1 MRTVGR
7 AFAVLDC
14 FSAAAP
20 RLTLQEIADRLGLAK
35 STAFRMVNALD
46 DLGYLV
52 RLKDQRYALS
62 LRLAR
67 LGALAQ
73 ATLDVCQ
80 IARPAMEQLARA
92 SRESV
97 TLFTIEGAEYIC
109 LDVCSPPAPV
119 QGLNRP
125 GQRNPLNLGA
135 ASLVLMAYQP
145 DAALARIVPVVARR
159 MRHSQRD
166 LRSILENVRKQQY
179 AVSHGGAIHGLS
191 AMSVPLF
198 DTDDSVRYSLNIVFP
213 TARARGR
220 IAPLLKSLRRAG
232 HKVSAG
238 LGGSQ
243 SPPA

>member
-7 AFAVLDC
+7 AFAVFDC
-14 FSAAAP
+14 FSAGAP

-35 STAFRMVNALD
+35 STTFRMVNALE

-52 RLKDQRYALS
+52 RLADQRYSLS
-62 LRLAR
+62 LKFVRLGGLAR
-67 LGALAQ
+67 S
-73 ATLDVCQ
+73 TLDVRQ
-80 IARPAMEQLARA
+80 IARPALEQLSRTA
-92 SRESV
+92 RESV
-97 TLFTIEGAEYIC
+97 TLFTIDGAEYIC

-125 GQRNPLNLGA
+125 GQRNSLNLGA

-145 DAALARIVPVVARR
+145 ESALKRIVPIVARR

-166 LRSILENVRKQQY
+166 LRSILENVRKQAY
-179 AVSHGGAIHGLS
+179 AVSHGGAIPGLS

-198 DTDDSVRYSLNIVFP
+198 DAEDHVRYSLNIVFP

-232 HKVSAG
+232 HKVSMG
-238 LGGSQ
+238 LGGAHR
-243 SPPA
+243 PPA